1 MELIGNTTVIV
12 LTLVFIITLVSIIY
26 LLLDQK
32 KFNIKNVDTDLE
44 KFLNELYNASTK
56 SNDDTHKAVEIFI
69 QELQAYEQQ
78 HGKTK
83 EGLNNAI
90 SKVVSELEGM
100 KEHIGSIQELSL
112 EKEEK
117 IRRYESGYD
126 HIKIKNFT
134 KGLFR
139 ILEDIKEAKQEDT
152 SAALSEIEEDLLI
165 LLENNGIEK
174 VEIEIGSKFK
184 TNMKLAKVISTV
196 ATENIDKDGK
206 VKEVTKDG
214 YFIAIDENTNK
225 VIIPAEVIV
234 YKLNTGVE
242 NV

>member
-12 LTLVFIITLVSIIY
+12 LTLVFITTLVSIIY

-56 SNDDTHKAVEIFI
+56 SNDDTHKAVKIFI

-78 HGKTK
+78 HGKIK

-117 IRRYESGYD
+117 IQRYESGYD
-126 HIKIKNFT
+126 HVKIKNFT

-139 ILEDIKEAKQEDT
+139 ILEDIKEAKHEDT
-152 SAALSEIEEDLLI
+152 SAALSEVEEDLLI
-165 LLENNGIEK
+165 LLENNGIEQ
-174 VEIEIGSKFK
+174 VDIEIGSDFK

-196 ATENIDKDGK
+196 ATKNIDEDGK

-214 YFIAIDENTNK
+214 YFIVIDENTNK